1 MSAPGRGRMTATLAY
16 LLAAV
21 VAVADALVVALAVA
35 ASTGEPRGVL
45 VSATGVAWA
54 ATELL
59 AAPLVVR
66 LSGSVTGSGPAR
78 AFVRL
83 VVVASAL
90 NAANAMALTFGVLP
104 PVPSLAT
111 FAAVVLLRA
120 AWLVWLSRRH
130 LVDAGVPQRI
140 GALGLFIGVG
150 TWLGLLVAAAG
161 FLLPWLSVPQ
171 RVVFGAGAV
180 VGGGAWLAWP
190 LWYAL
195 VGRYASTAVPSADA
209 GRALAPDGDQSR
221 GGGDRRSGRW
231 PTSEA

>member
-1 MSAPGRGRMTATLAY
+1 MSAPWPDRMTATLAY
-16 LLAAV
+16 VLAAV
-21 VAVADALVVALAVA
+21 LAVAGALVVVLAVA
-35 ASTGEPRGVL
+35 ASTGEPRGLL
-45 VSATGVAWA
+45 VSATGVVWA

-66 LSGSVTGSGPAR
+66 LSASVTGSGPVR

-90 NAANAMALTFGVLP
+90 NAANVVALTLGVVPLP
-104 PVPSLAT
+104 LSVAT
-111 FAAVVLLRA
+111 AAAVVLLRA
-120 AWLVWLSRRH
+120 TWLVALSRRH
-130 LVDAGVPQRI
+130 LVDADVPQRI
-140 GALGLFIGVG
+140 GALGLFIGVA

-190 LWYAL
+190 LWCAL
-195 VGRYASTAVPSADA
+195 VGGYVSTAVPSADA
-209 GRALAPDGDQSR
+209 GRALGARR
-221 GGGDRRSGRW
+221 GPEPRGR
-231 PTSEA
+231 